1 MALTINLAGTKI
13 DIVLEGQS
21 KKAIPLCNH
30 YFRDFVHPGGGESA
44 AIKISVLEKINHRF
58 AVRATPREQ
67 VLGRLLPA
75 LDVARWLKEVPGY
88 RGDFPI
94 DETTICSFCMDG
106 LLLFNPQIAAGH
118 IYLLNQGLKVFRP
131 LYRLL
136 WMFFAQVL
144 GEEEGCFVHAA
155 ALTSGEGGHL
165 FLGDSGAGKS
175 TLAGACEQG
184 TVLSDDSPVF
194 RKRNGK
200 YHVFPSPYHQL
211 DRLKILNKETPD
223 ICAEVKGLYFLIKDD
238 NAFIN
243 KISKKKAVSMIINRY
258 ILFFPYLS
266 PRAKRLLFD
275 LFLEACHNLPTH
287 YLHYLPGRDV
297 WSVLNQG

>member
-1 MALTINLAGTKI
+1 MELTINLAGKKI
-13 DIVLEGQS
+13 VITFTDRS

-30 YFRDFVHPGGGESA
+30 YFRGFIHPGRGKSA
-44 AIKISVLEKINHRF
+44 AIKVSVIEKTNHRF
-58 AVRATPREQ
+58 ALQATPREQ
-67 VLGRLLPA
+67 ILGRLFPA
-75 LDVARWLKEVPGY
+75 LDVAQWLKEVPEY
-88 RGDFPI
+88 REDFPI

-106 LLLFNPQIAAGH
+106 LLLFNPGIAAGH
-118 IYLLNQGLKVFRP
+118 IYLSNQEGLKGP
-131 LYRLL
+131 LHRLL
-136 WMFFAQVL
+136 WMYCAQVL

-155 ALTSGEGGHL
+155 ALTSGKGGLL
-165 FLGDSGAGKS
+165 FMGDSGAGKS
-175 TLAGACEQG
+175 TLAGSCRQE

-211 DRLKILNKETPD
+211 DQLEILNKETPD
-223 ICAEVKGLYFLIKDD
+223 MCAEVKGFYFLIKDD
-238 NAFIN
+238 NVFIN

-266 PRAKRLLFD
+266 PRAKRSLFD

-297 WSVLNQG
+297 WSVINQG